1 MKMADY
7 SISKVLEEIINKIF
21 IQDLVDKGVTKDLA
35 TSMLKAHGTEIDL
48 LKEVFQI
55 SSPKRD

>member
-1 MKMADY
+1 MADY
-7 SISKVLEEIINKIF
+7 SISKVLEEIIKKIF

-35 TSMLKAHGTEIDL
+35 TSMLKAHSTEIDL